1 MSDKHN
7 NHEHHEEH
15 FDEVMGIKQGHGKV
29 PRFLVVV
36 YAVLAIWA
44 VGYALTVKGIDERPA
59 GGEAAQGVSAEV
71 GKGLSGQCLAC
82 HGADFKG
89 GMGGAAPSLHGVV
102 DKLKPEGVKEVL
114 TKGRGG
120 MPPLGAAW
128 TPDQQDSMV
137 EFLKTLK

>member
-15 FDEVMGIKQGHGKV
+15 FDEVMGMKQGHGKV
-29 PRFLVVV
+29 PRFLIVV

-59 GGEAAQGVSAEV
+59 DGEAAQGVSAEV
-71 GKGLSGQCLAC
+71 GKGLSSQCLAC

-89 GMGGAAPSLHGVV
+89 GMGGVAPTLHGVV

-114 TKGRGG
+114 IKGRGG
-120 MPPLGAAW
+120 MPALGASW